1 MKPFN
6 IYLKSYITVC
16 FATAVIYAFA
26 VGAVIDAPV
35 LFCFVDGVI
44 YGGILFSAGVFLSAF
59 FKFALPGSFLPGYRG
74 VFLFLCAVV
83 TALLMTGVETFALY
97 LCFPSLFGAYVPSLP
112 VRVFVGGLF
121 FVVFYLWVFFQHR
134 GTEGTEGHR
143 EDVMSENEMSKTTVI
158 DRITVR
164 NGNKIKIIPIGSI
177 IYIRADGDYISIHT
191 SEGKWLKEQT
201 MKYTEDQLP
210 MDTFV
215 RIHRSYIVNIHH
227 ISRIERY
234 GEKQLIVLHNNE
246 KIKISAARYQ
256 LLKQI
261 LCI

>member
-1 MKPFN
+1 MNPFN
-6 IYLKSYITVC
+6 TSQKSYITVC
-16 FATAVIYAFA
+16 FTTAVIYAFV
-26 VGAVIDAPV
+26 VGFSVKIPIVALV
-35 LFCFVDGVI
+35 VDGII
-44 YGGILFSAGVFLSAF
+44 YGIILFAAGVALHTIFR
-59 FKFALPGSFLPGYRG
+59 FALPSYYMPNYKV
-74 VFLFLCAVV
+74 VFLTLCAVI
-83 TALLMTGVETFALY
+83 TALLMIGVETFAFF
-97 LCFPSLFGAYVPSLP
+97 LCFPAWFDSFISSLP
-112 VRVFVGGLF
+112 VRVFVAALF
-121 FVVFYLWVFFQHR
+121 FVIFYLGAFFQHR
-134 GTEGTEGHR
+134 DTEGTEVHR
-143 EDVMSENEMSKTTVI
+143 EELNGDNESSKPTVI

-164 NGNKIKIIPIGSI
+164 NGQKIKIIPIGSI
-177 IYIRADGDYISIHT
+177 IYIRADGDYVSIHT

-201 MKYTEDQLP
+201 MKYTEDSLP
-210 MDTFV
+210 IDTFV